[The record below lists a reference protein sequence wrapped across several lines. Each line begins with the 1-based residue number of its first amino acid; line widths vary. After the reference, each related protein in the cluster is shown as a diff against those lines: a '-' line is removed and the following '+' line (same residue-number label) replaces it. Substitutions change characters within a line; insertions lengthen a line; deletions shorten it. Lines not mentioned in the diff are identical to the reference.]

1 VDSPNFGVRNDFF
14 RPKWINMDPELGD
27 FSPITPPGQVS
38 LRGRRTLQMKLC
50 DPFALETQV
59 LLDPQVIGNT
69 WVFPHWPVMR
79 DIC

>member
-1 VDSPNFGVRNDFF
+1 
-14 RPKWINMDPELGD
+14 MDPELGD

-69 WVFPHWPVMR
+69 WVFPQYWPAMR